1 MNGDTWIFLA
11 LCGALL
17 VFLLMASFLSKSY
30 SLDRIKSKTVGDGQ
44 HGTARWATPK
54 EISKTY
60 HTVPFRPRRWRKGK
74 ELPTEQGLIL
84 GSVGGD
90 KRKSK
95 GGSLLKISRKLLEK
109 LRRPVAGKQ
118 KRKPKKKSKV
128 LSKVKK
134 VIEEQGDIRAL
145 VDSDDIHCLMI
156 GASGVG
162 KTAFFL
168 YPNLEYACACGMSY
182 LALDTKGDL
191 ARNYGAIASR
201 YYGYR
206 VSVIDLRN
214 PTRSDGF
221 NFLTLM
227 NHYMDIARADPSNLA
242 ARAKAEKY
250 AKILAKTIVN
260 PDGDDSNRGQ
270 NAFFYDAAEGL
281 LTSVILMLAEFL
293 PPDKEHPQERRHI
306 VSVFK
311 LVQDLLEP
319 SKVKGKSHFQLLMGK
334 LPPDHKARWFA
345 GAALNS
351 AEQAMASVMS
361 TVLSRLNAFLDSEL
375 EQVLCF
381 DSAIDAEKF
390 GSEKSAIFLILP
402 EEDTTKNFM
411 AGLMIQ
417 NLSRE
422 LFAVA
427 DENGGKLQNRVV
439 LFCDE
444 FGTMPPFDVLPLF
457 SAGRS
462 RRLTLVPIIQSLA
475 QLEKNYGKEG
485 SEIIQDNCQDTIFGG
500 FAPNSQTAEV
510 LSKALGNRTVLSGS
524 VSRGKNDPSQSL
536 QMMERPLLTADEL
549 KAIPKGNFIVQK
561 TGQHPMRTRLR
572 LFLEWGITF
581 EEPYIVPERAD
592 RAVAYANREDLERNL
607 PQSNKAENADMRG
620 AYAVSGRG
628 GIAHEPAVD
637 KPRRRGGKQMKT
649 YGEEDL

>member
-1 MNGDTWIFLA
+1 MPESMTPLIVLGVVGVLFV
-11 LCGALL
+11 LL
-17 VFLLMASFLSKSY
+17 LSLLTNNY
-30 SLDRIKSKTVGDGQ
+30 SLNNIKSKTVGDGQ
-44 HGTARWATPK
+44 YGTARWATDQ
-54 EISKTY
+54 EIRKAY
-60 HTVPFRPRRWRKGK
+60 VTVPFDVASWRAGKKRP
-74 ELPTEQGLIL
+74 TVQGLVL
-84 GSVGGD
+84 GSVQRG
-90 KRKSK
+90 KR
-95 GGSLLKISRKLLEK
+95 LE
-109 LRRPVAGKQ
+109 
-118 KRKPKKKSKV
+118 
-128 LSKVKK
+128 
-134 VIEEQGDIRAL
+134 AL
-145 VDSDDIHCLMI
+145 VDRDDVHCLMI

-168 YPNLEYACACGMSY
+168 YPNIEFACACGMSF
-182 LALDTKGDL
+182 LILDTKGDL
-191 ARNYGAIASR
+191 ARNCGRIAQK

-206 VSVIDLRN
+206 VSVVDLRN
-214 PTRSDGF
+214 PIRSDG
-221 NFLTLM
+221 NNLMTLV
-227 NHYMDIARADPSNLA
+227 NRYMDIAREDPKNLA

-293 PPDKEHPQERRHI
+293 PPDEEHPQERRHI

-427 DENGGKLQNRVV
+427 DENGGKLQNRVG

-561 TGQHPMRTRLR
+561 TGRYPMRTRLR

>member
-1 MNGDTWIFLA
+1 MFLVI
-11 LCGALL
+11 GG
-17 VFLLMASFLSKSY
+17 LSMMSHHY
-30 SLDRIKSKTVGDGQ
+30 TLGNIKSCTVGDGQ
-44 HGTARWATPK
+44 HGTARWATDK
-54 EISKTY
+54 EIKQTY
-60 HTVPFRPRRWRKGK
+60 AHVPFKVREWRRGQN
-74 ELPTEQGLIL
+74 LPTEQGLIL
-84 GSVGGD
+84 GC
-90 KRKSK
+90 K
-95 GGSLLKISRKLLEK
+95 GQPQELT
-109 LRRPVAGKQ
+109 
-118 KRKPKKKSKV
+118 
-128 LSKVKK
+128 
-134 VIEEQGDIRAL
+134 AL

-156 GASGVG
+156 GASGIG

-168 YPNLEYACACGMSY
+168 YPNLEYACASGMSW
-182 LALDTKGDL
+182 LALDSKGDL
-191 ARNYGAIASR
+191 ARNYGTIAKNC
-201 YYGYR
+201 YGYN

-214 PTRSDGF
+214 PTRSDG
-221 NFLTLM
+221 NNLLTLV
-227 NHYMDIARADPSNLA
+227 NRYMDIARKDPKNLA

-390 GSEKSAIFLILP
+390 ASEKSAIFLILP

-411 AGLMIQ
+411 AGLIIQ

-427 DENGGKLQNRVV
+427 DENDGKLQNRVV
-439 LFCDE
+439 LYCDE

-462 RRLTLVPIIQSLA
+462 RRLTLVPSIQSLA

-536 QMMERPLLTADEL
+536 QMMERALLTPDEL
-549 KAIPKGNFIVQK
+549 KSIPKGNFIVQK

-581 EEPYIVPERAD
+581 EEPYIVSERTD

-607 PQSNKAENADMRG
+607 PQSSKAEDTDVSG
-620 AYAVSGRG
+620 AYAVSKRG
-628 GIAHEPAVD
+628 GMAHEPAVE

>member
-1 MNGDTWIFLA
+1 MPDFWTEFIETIQSSNITMLLGAGALMFAVIGGLA
-11 LCGALL
+11 L
-17 VFLLMASFLSKSY
+17 LSHHYTLSG
-30 SLDRIKSKTVGDGQ
+30 IKARTVGDGQ
-44 HGTARWATPK
+44 HGTARWATAK

-60 HTVPFRPRRWRKGK
+60 AHVPFTVKEWRKGRNR
-74 ELPTEQGLIL
+74 PAEQGLVL
-84 GSVGGD
+84 GCTG
-90 KRKSK
+90 RKN
-95 GGSLLKISRKLLEK
+95 E
-109 LRRPVAGKQ
+109 
-118 KRKPKKKSKV
+118 
-128 LSKVKK
+128 LS
-134 VIEEQGDIRAL
+134 AL

-168 YPNLEYACACGMSY
+168 YPNLEYACASGMSF

-191 ARNYGAIASR
+191 ARNYGTIAQR
-201 YYGYR
+201 YYDYT

-214 PTRSDGF
+214 PTRSDG
-221 NFLTLM
+221 NNLLTLI
-227 NHYMDIARADPSNLA
+227 NRYMDIARANPENLA

-260 PDGDDSNRGQ
+260 PGGEEGNYGQ

-281 LTSVILMLAEFL
+281 LTSVILMLSEFL
-293 PPDKEHPQERRHI
+293 PPTEEKKQERRHI

-319 SKVKGKSHFQLLMGK
+319 SRVRNKSYFQILMSK
-334 LPPDHKARWFA
+334 LPDEHKAKWFA

-351 AEQAMASVMS
+351 ADQAMASVMS

-390 GSEKSAIFLILP
+390 ASEKCAIFLILP
-402 EEDTTKNFM
+402 EEDQTKNFM

-427 DENGGKLQNRVV
+427 DENGGKLKNRVV

-444 FGTMPPFDVLPLF
+444 LGTMPPFDILPLF

-485 SEIIQDNCQDTIFGG
+485 CEIVQDNCQDTIFGG

-510 LSKALGNRTVLSGS
+510 LSKALGSRTVLSGS

-536 QMMERPLLTADEL
+536 QMMERALMTPDEL
-549 KAIPKGNFIVQK
+549 KSIPKGHFIVMK
-561 TGQHPMRTRLR
+561 TGTHPMRTRLR
-572 LFLEWGITF
+572 LFTEWGIGF
-581 EEPYIVPERAD
+581 EEPYTVPEKSNRS
-592 RAVAYANREDLERNL
+592 VAYANRDELIQSIELYTQKLRDDDHAEESETA
-607 PQSNKAENADMRG
+607 PQGGMELTQSMVDEKKEKKAG
-620 AYAVSGRG
+620 HKSAYKSPYNTG
-628 GIAHEPAVD
+628 GV
-637 KPRRRGGKQMKT
+637 K
-649 YGEEDL
+649 

>member
-1 MNGDTWIFLA
+1 MCAFRSMEPSRKWCA
-11 LCGALL
+11 LKGVNHATPSPDFVGRRRADVFGHRLSGRL
-17 VFLLMASFLSKSY
+17 VHYYTLSG
-30 SLDRIKSKTVGDGQ
+30 IKSKTVGDGQ
-44 HGTARWATPK
+44 HGTARWATAK
-54 EISKTY
+54 EIRQTY
-60 HTVPFRPRRWRKGK
+60 AHVPFEVEKWRSGQN
-74 ELPTEQGLIL
+74 LPTEQGLVL
-84 GSVGGD
+84 GC
-90 KRKSK
+90 K
-95 GGSLLKISRKLLEK
+95 G
-109 LRRPVAGKQ
+109 
-118 KRKPKKKSKV
+118 KKGE
-128 LSKVKK
+128 LT
-134 VIEEQGDIRAL
+134 AL

-156 GASGVG
+156 GASGIG
-162 KTAFFL
+162 KTAYFL
-168 YPNLEYACACGMSY
+168 YPNLEYACASGMSW
-182 LALDTKGDL
+182 LALDSKGDL
-191 ARNYGAIASR
+191 ARNYGAIAKNC
-201 YYGYR
+201 YGYQN
-206 VSVIDLRN
+206 VAVIDLRN
-214 PTRSDGF
+214 PTRSDG
-221 NFLTLM
+221 NNLLTLV
-227 NHYMDIARADPSNLA
+227 NRYMDIARSDPNNLA

-250 AKILAKTIVN
+250 AKILSKTIVN

-293 PPDKEHPQERRHI
+293 PPDKDHPQERRHI

-319 SKVKGKSHFQLLMGK
+319 SRVKGKSHFQLLMAK
-334 LPPDHKARWFA
+334 LPQDHKARWFA

-375 EQVLCF
+375 EQILCF

-390 GSEKSAIFLILP
+390 ASEKSAIFLILP

-427 DENGGKLQNRVV
+427 DENGGKLKNRVV

-444 FGTMPPFDVLPLF
+444 FGTMPPFDILPLF

-485 SEIIQDNCQDTIFGG
+485 CEIIQDNCQDTIFGG

-510 LSKALGNRTVLSGS
+510 LSKALGSRTVLSGS

-536 QMMERPLLTADEL
+536 QMMERALLTPDEL
-549 KAIPKGNFIVQK
+549 KSIPKGSFIVMK
-561 TGQHPMRTRLR
+561 TGTHPMRTRLQ
-572 LFLEWGITF
+572 LFLNWGITF
-581 EEPYIVPERAD
+581 GEPYVVPERAN
-592 RAVAYANREDLERNL
+592 RAVAYANRVDLERNL
-607 PQSNKAENADMRG
+607 PQLSEPEEMDESRG
-620 AYAVSGRG
+620 YAVSSRG
-628 GIAHEPAVD
+628 GIAHAPAQERAV
-637 KPRRRGGKQMKT
+637 KRGKQMKT
-649 YGEEDL
+649 FGEEER